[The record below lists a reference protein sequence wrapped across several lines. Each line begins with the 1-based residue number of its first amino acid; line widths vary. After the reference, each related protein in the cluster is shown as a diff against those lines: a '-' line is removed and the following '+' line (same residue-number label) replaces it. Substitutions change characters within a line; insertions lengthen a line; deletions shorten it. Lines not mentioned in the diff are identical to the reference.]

1 MPPPLGK
8 FSENSSNLVH
18 IVFPYDGE
26 HCNGHLAILS
36 ETEGTGGV
44 REVPDS
50 VNLIYHM
57 DQIDHHDFKY
67 ID

>member
-1 MPPPLGK
+1 MYQPLNGELPR
-8 FSENSSNLVH
+8 SASSHFDV
-18 IVFPYDGE
+18 E
-26 HCNGHLAILS
+26 HCDRHLAILS

-57 DQIDHHDFKY
+57 DQIYHHDFKY